1 MEGYMYSWIKK
12 TNKIII
18 SLAIICLLFSKT
30 VIAGELS
37 SAVKTNGTFNMPD
50 YGAKK
55 DGVQLGTMA
64 IKSVD
69 KIKTVNTQAQE
80 KSRTVL
86 YQHHNESAFLIL
98 QKAVKEKKDE
108 EGFIPIFNGKDLS
121 GWTGDTTSYAAENG
135 KIAVYPKRGGGGNL
149 YTEKE
154 YSNFILRFEF
164 KLTPGANNGLG
175 IRAPLSGD
183 AAYVGMEIQILDN
196 TADTYKNLNPYQFH
210 GSIYGVVPAKRE
222 YLKPVGEW
230 NFEEVIANNRQIT
243 VKLNGVTIV
252 DADIDK
258 ASTPKTMDGKDH
270 PGLKRDK
277 GHIGFLGHG
286 SNLEFR
292 DIRIKELK

>member
-1 MEGYMYSWIKK
+1 MYSWIKK
-12 TNKIII
+12 TNKIIVF
-18 SLAIICLLFSKT
+18 LAIICLLFSKT

-37 SAVKTNGTFNMPD
+37 SAVKTNGTFNTPGYD
-50 YGAKK
+50 AKK
-55 DGVQLGTMA
+55 DGVQLGTPA

-69 KIKTVNTQAQE
+69 KIKTVNPQARE

-86 YQHHNESAFLIL
+86 WQHGNESAFLIL

-121 GWTGDTTSYAAENG
+121 GWTGDTTSYVAENG